1 MISPPVNNGGSQV
14 NAKVDFVLNKVFSVR
29 SVGGSGEVVI
39 IAPFP
44 FNDTFESPYA
54 LIAATSTYTLEPQG
68 RL

>member
-1 MISPPVNNGGSQV
+1 MISPPVNVGGSHV

-44 FNDTFESPYA
+44 FNDKSESP
-54 LIAATSTYTLEPQG
+54 
-68 RL
+68 